1 MATLTDYIVIQDN
14 RSDRIEINEEEPF
27 TFNLPD
33 NVDFNNG
40 NKKPIMAFR
49 YNPSSNADNL
59 TLEVTI
65 NNRPLTTISNINSG
79 TELTYWEAF
88 DGEKLN
94 PVDDNTVL
102 FRVEGNNGRG
112 NIGVSDVIVW
122 FQRSG
127 FD

>member
-14 RSDRIEINEEEPF
+14 RSDRIEINEEEFF
-27 TFNLPD
+27 TFNLPS

-40 NKKPIMAFR
+40 SRKPIMAFR
-49 YNPSSNADNL
+49 YDPSSDANNL

-65 NNRPLTTISNINSG
+65 NNHSLTTISNIDSG

-88 DGEKLN
+88 NGEKLN

-112 NIGVSDVIVW
+112 NMRVSDVIIW

-127 FD
+127 F